1 MSEDFPGGS
10 EVKASTSNAG
20 DPSSIPGLGWEDPLE
35 EDMATHSN
43 ILAWRIPWMEKP
55 SRLLSMGVT
64 KSWTRLSDFTHSLTH
79 NLLSIAILTIKVA
92 LNLSPRL
99 MAVNDNNIIT
109 PKRQEENEY
118 LQDLSSL

>member
-1 MSEDFPGGS
+1 
-10 EVKASTSNAG
+10 
-20 DPSSIPGLGWEDPLE
+20 
-35 EDMATHSN
+35 
-43 ILAWRIPWMEKP
+43 MEKP